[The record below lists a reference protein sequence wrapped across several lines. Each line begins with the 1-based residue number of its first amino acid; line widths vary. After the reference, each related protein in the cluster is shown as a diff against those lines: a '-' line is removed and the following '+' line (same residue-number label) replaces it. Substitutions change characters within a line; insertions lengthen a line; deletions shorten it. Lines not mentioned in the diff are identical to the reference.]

1 MKEWPLTHPGFGI
14 VRRDM
19 ALVLGFGKRIESYCM
34 RLSPTPPT
42 RPPAHCPPAIA
53 FAGIGRRLPV
63 NVTSIADEV
72 LNP

>member
-1 MKEWPLTHPGFGI
+1 
-14 VRRDM
+14 M
-19 ALVLGFGKRIESYCM
+19 ALVLGSGKRIESYCM

-42 RPPAHCPPAIA
+42 RPPALA